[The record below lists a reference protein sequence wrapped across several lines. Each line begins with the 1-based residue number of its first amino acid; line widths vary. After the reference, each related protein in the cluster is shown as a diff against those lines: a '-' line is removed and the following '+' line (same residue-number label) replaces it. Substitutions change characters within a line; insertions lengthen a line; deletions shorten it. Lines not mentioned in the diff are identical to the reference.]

1 MKVWINDVEI
11 KQVRKNFTITT
22 RKDEE
27 LDSGVLILFSTREE
41 EYEPF
46 SIVKIDINNDN
57 TPEFIFL
64 IDSDE
69 SSLTTKQAPYI
80 YQHTVGLI
88 EATKALERII
98 VDNLAFTQ
106 PRDET
111 LSRYTLQD
119 VLFRIRNNIP
129 TELDAQWGGT
139 RLFDFETSLMNE
151 FALIKSPQFFFTN
164 QNLFQVLSEI
174 FKYVNAI
181 PRVIGFE
188 GTKLIIGKDNFNQ
201 ITQRISTNKLTNK
214 GRANNAEYY
223 VNSIEMNLENG
234 ISDQVETYPAKP
246 HYLPHTTK
254 EYVMTTND
262 LTFFTP
268 KPIYAIKSFKV
279 LLKYLLTRPTGTNP
293 VDPTFLYRELD
304 LTDRVYEEQLYN
316 LLPIDQ
322 SGVASKYGSFVYK
335 QGTNEIKGLG
345 IPFPQ
350 FFGLF
355 TTTAAQELFDI
366 DDGVY
371 ADYVY
376 TLSGGWGGTFD
387 LVLDGNN
394 SFGTR
399 VLKGEFGFRVEYY
412 PYIDQRVNLIRQ
424 QPKEN
429 LLFNYALTTNQSGKA
444 LDINRVL
451 TNGQG
456 TLERLGNGDIVLEKS
471 VKTLSDAF
479 SVGQATNDNYIV
491 SSVEYAFDDNF
502 IKCRALL
509 TKNFNRLSQFIG
521 VDREFRQYE
530 IPLNETVDR
539 NLIYNEYVKLSFEEE
554 SSNVTY
560 SSYFI
565 ELFRNI
571 FGIYFSS
578 YYDTIEGVIVKTKMN
593 TDSYDL
599 GQFYLSVIKSSYK
612 NANIF
617 NFSFF
622 NNSIAYFYPDNPSSA
637 NIFDKLTSVLT
648 PVRYTYFDDANLNDL
663 FNATFRYMDVSF
675 VTNILYKTASELA
688 IPVTDVAAAKAH
700 YSTSGGF
707 GTTGFQYKHG
717 LFYRLT
723 SGTYQ
728 GRSYVL
734 VVYDPYTV
742 VDNMAVGGI
751 QEQDVV
757 NDLLYELDKVY
768 ATPNSGIAAT
778 SHWKYLGNSGPN
790 LAIRR
795 QLEISNQ
802 YLKSS
807 YPKINLTSVV
817 VNKDPSETISMT
829 YQLNYVAVE
838 NIVIGPALANK
849 SPFYINRGNLTTNER
864 SLHLYRS
871 TEFYREGELKAKGTK
886 TSGSFT
892 NIVNTSFTNGF
903 TVGHNAS
910 TTGFNSW
917 AIGDNDGNLYFAVN
931 RNLENNTFDST
942 VYFSFRNKL

>member
-11 KQVRKNFTITT
+11 KRIRKNFTITT

-27 LDSGVLILFSTREE
+27 LDSGVLILFSNREE

-46 SIVKIDINNDN
+46 SIVKIDINDDN

-80 YQHTVGLI
+80 YQHTIGLI

-106 PRDET
+106 PRDESIT
-111 LSRYTLQD
+111 RYNLRD
-119 VLFRIRNNIP
+119 VLYRLRDSIP
-129 TELDAQWGGT
+129 TELDAQWSGT

-174 FKYVNAI
+174 FKFVNAI
-181 PRVIGFE
+181 PRVTGFQ
-188 GTKLIIGKDNFNQ
+188 GTKLIIGKDSFNQ
-201 ITQRISTNKLTNK
+201 ITQRISTDKLTNK

-223 VNSIEMNLENG
+223 VNSVEMNLENA

-262 LTFFTP
+262 MTFFTP

-279 LLKYLLTRPTGTNP
+279 LLKYVLTRPSGTNP
-293 VDPTFLYRELD
+293 VNPTFLYREVD
-304 LTDRVYEEQLYN
+304 LTDRVFEEQLYN

-322 SGVASKYGSFVYK
+322 TGVSSKYGSFVYK
-335 QGTNEIKGLG
+335 QGGNEIKGFG
-345 IPFPQ
+345 VAFPQ

-355 TTTAAQELFDI
+355 KTSAAEKLLHP

-412 PYIDQRVNLIRQ
+412 PYIDQRVNIIRE
-424 QPKEN
+424 QPKTN

-456 TLERLGNGDIVLEKS
+456 TVERLGNGDIVLEKS

-530 IPLNETVDR
+530 IPLNETVNR
-539 NLIYNEYVKLSFEEE
+539 NLIYNEYLKLSFANEI
-554 SSNVTY
+554 SNLTY
-560 SSYFI
+560 SSYLI
-565 ELFRNI
+565 ELFRGI
-571 FGIYFSS
+571 FGNQFTS
-578 YYDTIEGVIVKTKMN
+578 YYDTIEGVIVKTKIN
-593 TDSYDL
+593 TDSYEL
-599 GQFYLSVIKSSYK
+599 GQFYLSVIKSAYK

-617 NFSFF
+617 NFNFF
-622 NNSIAYFYPDNPSSA
+622 NNSIAYFYPDNPSTGSL
-637 NIFDKLTSVLT
+637 FDKLTSVLT
-648 PVRYTYFDDANLNDL
+648 PVRYTYFNNANLNDL
-663 FNATFRYMDVSF
+663 LNATFRYMDVKF
-675 VTNILYKTASELA
+675 VTNQLYKSASELA
-688 IPVTDVAAAKAH
+688 IAVADVTAAKTH
-700 YSTSGGF
+700 YSSQSGF

-734 VVYDPYTV
+734 VVYDPYTT

-751 QEQDVV
+751 QEQDIV
-757 NDLLYELDKVY
+757 NDLLYELDKKY
-768 ATPNSGIAAT
+768 TTPNSGVAST
-778 SHWKYLGNSGPN
+778 SHWKYLGNTEPN

-795 QLEISNQ
+795 QLEIRDQ
-802 YLKSS
+802 YLKAN
-807 YPKINLTSVV
+807 YPKIDLPSVV

-838 NIVIGPALANK
+838 NIVIGPSLATK
-849 SPFYINRGNLTTNER
+849 SPFYINRSNLTTNER
-864 SLHLYRS
+864 LLHLYQS
-871 TEFYREGELKAKGTK
+871 TEFYRDGDLKAKGTK
-886 TSGSFT
+886 TVASFSNFGT
-892 NIVNTSFTNGF
+892 ASVTNGF
-903 TVGHNAS
+903 YVAAALTLSGV
-910 TTGFNSW
+910 NSW
-917 AIGDNDGNLYFAVN
+917 AIGDADGNLYFAVN
-931 RNLENNTFDST
+931 RNLTTNVLEPIVFFNL
-942 VYFSFRNKL
+942 RNKL